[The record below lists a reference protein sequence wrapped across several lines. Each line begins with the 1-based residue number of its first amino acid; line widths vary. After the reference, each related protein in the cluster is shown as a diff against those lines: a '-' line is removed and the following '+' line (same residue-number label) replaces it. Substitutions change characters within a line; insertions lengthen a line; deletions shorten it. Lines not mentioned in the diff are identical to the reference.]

1 MLAYKGEV
9 SFTPNIQ
16 GGQGGVMSMIGRRV
30 ANEATPLMTVEGSG
44 TVLFGH
50 GGHHVQVIN
59 LTGDTLYVEAD
70 RLLAFEGT
78 LQQGTMFMGS
88 QGGVMGMVR
97 GQVTGQGLFTTTLK
111 GHGSVAVMAHGGVIE
126 VPDHPAAPGPC
137 RPAGV
142 RRPPRRRPQQAVH
155 GARLARHGGPRLRRG
170 VPAGAQ
176 RQRRGVRP
184 GVGGEAVSTTRA
196 RAPPST
202 TRMTLPS
209 DDNVNKYTFCV
220 ELKGSQ
226 WFLQKGK
233 MIAYYGQ
240 IDFNGIGHGR
250 LDRLVRTSFHSPL
263 HASDWVVAEGSGKM
277 LLADRAFDVNSYDL
291 ENGNLT
297 IRSGNLLA
305 FQPSLALKQSI
316 VPGFLTLIGTGKF
329 VAASNGPV
337 VFMEPPIRVDPQA
350 LVGWADCPSPCHHY
364 DHGYMTGVMGGLRA
378 MTGLGGASG
387 EEHQFEFVG
396 AGTVLL
402 QSTETLMAEQADGR
416 GAAAGRSTGRSR
428 GTTGTGQQPGV
439 PRLPGQ
445 LGDLQRRFGL

>member
-1 MLAYKGEV
+1 MSAYG
-9 SFTPNIQ
+9 
-16 GGQGGVMSMIGRRV
+16 
-30 ANEATPLMTVEGSG
+30 
-44 TVLFGH
+44 
-50 GGHHVQVIN
+50 
-59 LTGDTLYVEAD
+59 
-70 RLLAFEGT
+70 
-78 LQQGTMFMGS
+78 
-88 QGGVMGMVR
+88 
-97 GQVTGQGLFTTTLK
+97 
-111 GHGSVAVMAHGGVIE
+111 
-126 VPDHPAAPGPC
+126 APGA
-137 RPAGV
+137 AGPV
-142 RRPPRRRPQQAVH
+142 VYDP
-155 GARLARHGGPRLRRG
+155 
-170 VPAGAQ
+170 
-176 RQRRGVRP
+176 
-184 GVGGEAVSTTRA
+184 
-196 RAPPST
+196 
-202 TRMTLPS
+202 MTLPV

-220 ELKGSQ
+220 ELKSSQ

-233 MIAYYGQ
+233 MIAYYGS

-263 HASDWVVAEGSGKM
+263 HASDWVVAEGSGRM

-291 ENGNLT
+291 DDGNLT

-337 VFMEPPIRVDPQA
+337 VFMEPPVRVDPQA

-378 MTGLGGASG
+378 LTGLGGASG

-402 QSTETLMAEQADGR
+402 QSTETLMAEQAT
-416 GAAAGRSTGRSR
+416 GAVPHEPGVPGGGGPSTGRP
-428 GTTGTGQQPGV
+428 QQPGA